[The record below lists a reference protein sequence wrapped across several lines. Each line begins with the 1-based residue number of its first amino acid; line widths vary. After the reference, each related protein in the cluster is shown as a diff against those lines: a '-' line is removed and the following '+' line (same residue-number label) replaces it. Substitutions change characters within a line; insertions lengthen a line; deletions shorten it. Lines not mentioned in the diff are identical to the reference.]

1 MKIHALTHCLT
12 LMRLCLGLA
21 ILVAIQPSIASSQ
34 EPAPSQESPAQ
45 QPPTQVTEDPAP
57 GESIETLVQT
67 GVPTQPFS
75 WSAIFNWLLTHGVRV
90 LVIFGV
96 AILLLWFID
105 KVSGRLTSLIA
116 KRPGPGTAAE
126 REKRAKTLMAVF
138 RSFAGV
144 AVVTASIL
152 TALSEVGINI
162 APLLAGAG
170 VVGLAVAFG
179 AQNLIR
185 DYFTGFL
192 ILLEN
197 QYGINDVVKL
207 GDTAGLVE
215 NITLRVTR
223 LRSLD
228 GSVHFIPNG
237 TIGVVTNM
245 THEYSR
251 AVFDIGVA
259 YKEEVDKVMGVLMEL
274 ATAMRTDPKFG
285 PLILDDPEMLG
296 VDAFADSAVVI
307 RFRIKTLPLQQ
318 WNVKRELL
326 RRIKNRF
333 DKDGIEIPFPHR
345 TVFHRFEGEV
355 PVDIIKQATER
366 M

>member
-1 MKIHALTHCLT
+1 M
-12 LMRLCLGLA
+12 GLA
-21 ILVAIQPSIASSQ
+21 CMLVGVVVGDATASAQEAPAQPEESVSQTPPQGEASQQSDASRESGGEDSEDTVAIDL
-34 EPAPSQESPAQ
+34 ESLPQ
-45 QPPTQVTEDPAP
+45 SWNE
-57 GESIETLVQT
+57 LVD
-67 GVPTQPFS
+67 
-75 WSAIFNWLLTHGVRV
+75 WLLVHGLRV
-90 LVIFGV
+90 VTIIALAFV
-96 AILLLWFID
+96 LLWIIG
-105 KVSGRLTSLIA
+105 KISGRMAVLIA
-116 KRPGPGTAAE
+116 KKPGPGTKAE
-126 REKRAKTLMAVF
+126 REKRANTLMSVF

-144 AVVTASIL
+144 AIVVA
-152 TALSEVGINI
+152 TALTVLGEVGFNI

-207 GDTAGLVE
+207 GDTSGLVE

-223 LRSLD
+223 LRGLD

-237 TIGVVTNM
+237 MITVVTNM

-259 YKEEVDKVMGVLMEL
+259 YKEEVDKVMAVLMEL
-274 ATAMRTDPKFG
+274 AAGMRSDPKFG

-296 VDAFADSAVVI
+296 VDSFGDSAVVI
-307 RFRIKTLPLQQ
+307 RFRMKTQPLQQ
-318 WNVKRELL
+318 WNVKRELN

-355 PVDIIKQATER
+355 PVDIIKQATGGE
-366 M
+366 